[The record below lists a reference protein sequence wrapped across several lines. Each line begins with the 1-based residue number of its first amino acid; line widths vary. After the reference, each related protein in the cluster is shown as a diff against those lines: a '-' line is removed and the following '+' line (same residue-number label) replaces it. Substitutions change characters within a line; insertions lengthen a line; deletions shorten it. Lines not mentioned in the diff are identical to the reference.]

1 MQIHDE
7 SRPPLSR
14 FGLYGLVTIMVA
26 LIALGTWIGARNA
39 GKSAGR
45 VAARVALEQIAQG
58 CDRNQ
63 VQRAYLRIRARDR
76 SKGATNRVPLADA
89 YFRTVN
95 CKLTYADNAKGPVFL
110 RPADDRCFMRL
121 TVEGVWGET
130 NPVTDPVKLRAL
142 CR

>member
-1 MQIHDE
+1 MRIHDE
-7 SRPPLSR
+7 ARPPLSR

-39 GKSAGR
+39 GRSAGH
-45 VAARVALEQIAQG
+45 VAARVALDQIARG

-76 SKGATNRVPLADA
+76 SKDAPDRVALADS

-95 CKLTYADNAKGPVFL
+95 CKLTYADNATGPVFL
-110 RPADDRCFMRL
+110 RPSDDRCFMRL
-121 TVEGVWGET
+121 TLEGMWGESEA
-130 NPVTDPVKLRAL
+130 VTDPVKLRAL

>member
-7 SRPPLSR
+7 ARAPLSR
-14 FGLYGLVTIMVA
+14 FGLYGLVTILVA

-39 GKSAGR
+39 GRNAGK
-45 VAARVALEQIAQG
+45 VAARVALEQVGAG

-76 SKGATNRVPLADA
+76 SWVVKLPNRQKLADA
-89 YFRTVN
+89 YFGTVN
-95 CKLTYADNAKGPVFL
+95 CKLTSAPDARGPVFP

-121 TVEGVWGET
+121 TLEGM
-130 NPVTDPVKLRAL
+130 
-142 CR
+142 